1 MGMLI
6 LGIQGQIKPIE
17 SLKLLTILRRLAFI
31 FNKKLD
37 NRH

>member
-17 SLKLLTILRRLAFI
+17 SLKLLTVLRHLAF